1 MPEIRTLCELYF
13 STIDGPSKSD
23 LLMRKKKGLWEVV
36 SSQEVAETVENF
48 SCGLMALG
56 VKPGD
61 RVAMLSED
69 RPKWLMADYAILAAG
84 AVTVPLYATL
94 NASESAYIVNNSDAE
109 VAIVSNEDQ
118 ANKLLSQRDNI
129 KRLRNIIMMD
139 PPTDGPGD
147 ILEWKK
153 VVEWGKDFASKNPGV
168 HRRVAGQV
176 KPEDLATLIY
186 TSGTTGMPK
195 GVMLTHANFVENCKF
210 GMDYLEIDSSDRAL
224 VFLPLSHVFERM
236 IDYCY
241 FWKGVTVAYAESIE
255 KVADNLG
262 EVKPTTMAAVPRL
275 YEKVYAKLME
285 QAAHSSSIKKALI
298 HWSMRTVS
306 EWAEAS
312 KSAKGVPV
320 GLRIKRTVAD
330 RLVPKKLRARVGG
343 NIRFFVSGGAP
354 LPRHLAAF
362 FYGCGLPIAEGYGLS
377 ETSPVIAVNEVYKDG
392 TDGIRFGAVGRPL
405 KNLEVRIAEDGELW
419 VRGPSIMKGYYKMPD
434 ETVEVLTEDGW
445 FATGDIARQDED
457 GYLYITDRKKEI
469 LVTAGGKNV
478 APQPIENALKMNKYV
493 VQAVL
498 IGDRRPYI
506 TALIVPNW
514 DNVIEY
520 ARGKGVDKIDPRA
533 LCQEPVVKHLF
544 KNVIERTN
552 ADLSRYEQIK
562 RCKLLTR
569 ELTQEEGELTPT
581 LKVKRRVIMK
591 KYADFIEALY
601 APSTNGKETECQ

>member
-1 MPEIRTLCELYF
+1 M
-13 STIDGPSKSD
+13 
-23 LLMRKKKGLWEVV
+23 
-36 SSQEVAETVENF
+36 
-48 SCGLMALG
+48 
-56 VKPGD
+56 
-61 RVAMLSED
+61 
-69 RPKWLMADYAILAAG
+69 
-84 AVTVPLYATL
+84 
-94 NASESAYIVNNSDAE
+94 
-109 VAIVSNEDQ
+109 AIVSNEDQ

-153 VVEWGKDFASKNPGV
+153 VIEWGKDFASKNPGV
-168 HRRVAGQV
+168 HRRAAGQV
-176 KPEDLATLIY
+176 KPGDLATLIY

-210 GMDYLEIDSSDRAL
+210 GMDYLEIDSTDRAL

-241 FWKGVTVAYAESIE
+241 FWKGVTVAYAESID

-320 GLRIKRTVAD
+320 GLRIRRAVAD

-419 VRGPSIMKGYYKMPD
+419 VRGPSIMQGYYKMPD
-434 ETVEVLTEDGW
+434 QTVEVLTEDGW
-445 FATGDIARQDED
+445 FATGDIARQDEE

-493 VQAVL
+493 IQAVL

-533 LCQEPVVKHLF
+533 LCEEPLVKHLF